1 MELLDYYPEF
11 MAELKEIQELA
22 KAEQPEIAAAIQT
35 VRDAPNDFF
44 ITELSPAG
52 AKRWEEMLNLP
63 VQEDTP
69 IADRRFRILT
79 KSTEQRPFT
88 MRRLKE
94 LMTSLCGADGFTVAF
109 VNSTFTLT
117 VRVALGVKQNYDD
130 VDAMLARIVPSNLI
144 LDLSLLYNTYDI
156 LSAYTY
162 DQLSAFTY
170 DQLRN
175 ERITP

>member
-11 MAELKEIQELA
+11 MAELKEIQELT
-22 KAEQPEIAAAIQT
+22 KTEQPEIATAIQT

-52 AKRWEEMLNLP
+52 AKRWEEMLSLP
-63 VQEDTP
+63 VQEDAP

-79 KSTEQRPFT
+79 KVTEQLPFT

-94 LMTSLCGADGFTVAF
+94 LLTSLCGADGFTVALF
-109 VNSTFTLT
+109 NNTFTLT
-117 VRVALGVKQNYDD
+117 VRIALEVKQNYDD

-144 LDLSLLYNTYDI
+144 LDLNLLYNTHTI
-156 LSAYTY
+156 LSAYTHN
-162 DQLSAFTY
+162 QLSAFTQE
-170 DQLRN
+170 QLRN
-175 ERITP
+175 EVLSQ